1 MKENRDGT
9 KTWNWYVSNPI
20 NNYGV
25 NINVGDYANF
35 SEVYQGESGPLDMDY
50 YVLSYNLDKAK
61 EHFKQAPM
69 MMEAF
74 EHWFGPYPFY
84 EDSYKLVETP
94 YPGMEHQSSVTYGN
108 GFRNGY
114 GGRDV
119 SQTGWGDKFD
129 FILVHESGHE
139 WFANNITYKDVADM
153 WIHESF
159 IAYSEG
165 LFVEY
170 WYGKEAGFEY
180 LRGVR
185 SNIVNDRPIIGIY
198 NVNSS
203 GSGDMYQKGATMLHM
218 IRQLVNDDEK
228 WRQLLRGLNKDF
240 WHQTVTTEQIETYM
254 DERTDFDL
262 KPVFDQFL
270 RDTRIPVFEYR
281 FMNGNLVYRWGNT
294 VRGYNMPLKI
304 YLDGKETW
312 LSFKP
317 RGWNILEDT
326 KPCNLVVDKDF
337 YVSSINLTGE

>member
-1 MKENRDGT
+1 
-9 KTWNWYVSNPI
+9 
-20 NNYGV
+20 
-25 NINVGDYANF
+25 
-35 SEVYQGESGPLDMDY
+35 
-50 YVLSYNLDKAK
+50 
-61 EHFKQAPM
+61 
-69 MMEAF
+69 
-74 EHWFGPYPFY
+74 
-84 EDSYKLVETP
+84 
-94 YPGMEHQSSVTYGN
+94 
-108 GFRNGY
+108 
-114 GGRDV
+114 
-119 SQTGWGDKFD
+119 
-129 FILVHESGHE
+129 
-139 WFANNITYKDVADM
+139 M

-281 FMNGNLVYRWGNT
+281 FLNGNLVYRWGNT

-304 YLDGKETW
+304 YLNGKETW